1 MRIETI
7 LLATDL
13 SPLAVAAL
21 PVVAGLARDLGA
33 SVQLVYA
40 DAEAARLQG
49 VASTLAMRD
58 VQGRLE
64 SLQRAA
70 RAWGLETTVRVLN
83 GEAKDALRA
92 AAERDRH
99 ALLTL
104 VHAVGHR
111 GRASLTRS
119 LVANTAAPVLIVHAP
134 ELAEGGTM
142 TLPIAQT
149 VGRICCAVTPEE
161 RGSASLRVTAALA
174 DALKARLTLATVLQA
189 RGLKPSLSG
198 DGPLLPEPPPQLGD
212 DIQAASLR
220 LTALASDLGEGSHGS
235 RVVAADDPATG
246 LAAAAL
252 AMHADLIV
260 AAPRQR
266 GAIARALLGSVTDR
280 LLQVSPLPLLV
291 LGEQAAFHLEGAAT
305 SGASLAG

>member
-13 SPLAVAAL
+13 SPLAIAAL

-33 SVQLVYA
+33 TVQFVYA
-40 DAEAARLQG
+40 DANASKLHGAA
-49 VASTLAMRD
+49 ATLEMRD

-64 SLQRAA
+64 SLRSAA
-70 RAWGLETTVRVLN
+70 RAWGLETTARVLN
-83 GEAKDALRA
+83 GEPKDALQA

-134 ELAEGGTM
+134 VIAEETTL

-149 VGRICCAVTPEE
+149 IGRICCAVTPDE

-174 DALKARLTLATVLQA
+174 DSLNASLKLTTVLFA
-189 RGLKPSLSG
+189 RGVEPIVKGNNL
-198 DGPLLPEPPPQLGD
+198 LLPDPPALLSVE
-212 DIQAASLR
+212 IHATSLR
-220 LTALASDLGEGSHGS
+220 LTALAADLGDGRHGSH
-235 RVVAADDPATG
+235 VVAANEPAAG

-252 AMHADLIV
+252 EMHADLIN
-260 AAPRQR
+260 
-266 GAIARALLGSVTDR
+266 
-280 LLQVSPLPLLV
+280 
-291 LGEQAAFHLEGAAT
+291 
-305 SGASLAG
+305 

>member
-13 SPLAVAAL
+13 SPLAIAAL
-21 PVVAGLARDLGA
+21 PVVAGLARDLRA

-40 DAEAARLQG
+40 DAQASHPEG
-49 VASTLAMRD
+49 VASTLAMSD

-83 GEAKDALRA
+83 GEPKDALRA

-104 VHAVGHR
+104 VHGVGHR
-111 GRASLTRS
+111 GRASVTRS

-134 ELAEGGTM
+134 ELAAGGTLN
-142 TLPIAQT
+142 LPIALSI
-149 VGRICCAVTPEE
+149 GRICCAVTPEE
-161 RGSASLRVTAALA
+161 RGSASLRVTASLA
-174 DALKARLTLATVLQA
+174 DALGARLTLATVLFA
-189 RGLKPSLSG
+189 RGVKPGLDG

-212 DIQAASLR
+212 DIAAASLR
-220 LTALASDLGEGSHGS
+220 MTALASDLGGGGNGS
-235 RVVAADDPATG
+235 RVVAAEDPATG

-252 AMHADLIV
+252 AIEADLIV

-266 GAIARALLGSVTDR
+266 GALARALLGSVTER
-280 LLQVSPLPLLV
+280 LLQLSPLPLLV
-291 LGEQAAFHLEGAAT
+291 LGEQAAHHVEGT
-305 SGASLAG
+305 TTGGASIVG